1 MDDEAVLVWLDTII
15 PSKTGEQLS
24 ELDKIILQ
32 QVWLGRKYLEIAD
45 FYGCTEGHAKDV
57 GSKLWKLLSKVMRQ
71 KITKSNCR
79 RVLEKCFRK
88 AGTISGLF
96 EIPPTHA
103 TSYNRGNP
111 GNGVAPLKEGG
122 LIPPTPI
129 EEGGLIPPTP
139 LEKGGLIPPTPL
151 EKGGVIPPTPLKKGG
166 LYLVEDINFIGRS
179 DAIAR
184 IDSLV
189 DIGSKVIVIQGEG
202 GLGKTTLAQ
211 QYLHSQFDVVLE
223 LLMAKET
230 QNITSAQRVVEEW
243 LKYDLAQE
251 PGLEFGVTLGRLKR
265 QFHTKR
271 IGILI
276 DNLEP
281 ALDGK
286 GKFIEAH
293 RNYIELLRILT
304 DARIH
309 CTTLITSRDRLCE
322 PELNV
327 THYRL
332 PGLNEE
338 AWRKYF
344 INREIKID
352 LATLQKIHHAYGGN
366 AKAMGILCGAIL
378 SDFDGSLIAYWQENH
393 ADPLAVTDLKN
404 LAASQI
410 NRLQNLD
417 FQAYRLLCRL
427 GCYRYQDV
435 STVPT
440 SALLNLL
447 WDSPEQHRQII
458 ASLKNRSLIECNKGE
473 YWLHPVIRAEA
484 ISRLRDGDD
493 WAIANH
499 KAAEF
504 WTDSV
509 QTIETFQ
516 DALQALEAY
525 YHYIEI
531 NQFEL
536 ASKIIIKSRN
546 NQWGQFLPLGSTL
559 YRMGLIQ
566 PVLDAINY
574 IIDRIDDDTK
584 ISELYNI
591 LGDFYWISGKI
602 QPAIEYQEKTINLSR
617 QALRSITNKTED
629 KQAFYYYRMLEV
641 DSLLSIG
648 LYKIDLW
655 ELSESAQLFQQVIN
669 LAQNTAHHPWAE
681 KAAVCLSLVNSYLK
695 KYQSARLL
703 ADECYNNISAEQNI
717 EKAGRFAYF
726 IQILGQ
732 TYVNL
737 ADFEK
742 AEEMFS
748 MAFKFAESS
757 HYTQVKAKS
766 LNGLAEIY
774 RRQKTFESA
783 LENHL
788 AAIEL
793 LDKIGAKY
801 DLAEAYF
808 QLGLTYQGMIKE
820 ADSKVNVEKALGLF
834 KEINAPKQVERIT
847 VNIDDYQQKI
857 RG

>member
-1 MDDEAVLVWLDTII
+1 M
-15 PSKTGEQLS
+15 
-24 ELDKIILQ
+24 
-32 QVWLGRKYLEIAD
+32 
-45 FYGCTEGHAKDV
+45 
-57 GSKLWKLLSKVMRQ
+57 
-71 KITKSNCR
+71 
-79 RVLEKCFRK
+79 
-88 AGTISGLF
+88 
-96 EIPPTHA
+96 
-103 TSYNRGNP
+103 
-111 GNGVAPLKEGG
+111 
-122 LIPPTPI
+122 
-129 EEGGLIPPTP
+129 
-139 LEKGGLIPPTPL
+139 
-151 EKGGVIPPTPLKKGG
+151 
-166 LYLVEDINFIGRS
+166 
-179 DAIAR
+179 
-184 IDSLV
+184 
-189 DIGSKVIVIQGEG
+189 
-202 GLGKTTLAQ
+202 
-211 QYLHSQFDVVLE
+211 
-223 LLMAKET
+223 
-230 QNITSAQRVVEEW
+230 
-243 LKYDLAQE
+243 
-251 PGLEFGVTLGRLKR
+251 
-265 QFHTKR
+265 
-271 IGILI
+271 
-276 DNLEP
+276 
-281 ALDGK
+281 
-286 GKFIEAH
+286 
-293 RNYIELLRILT
+293 
-304 DARIH
+304 
-309 CTTLITSRDRLCE
+309 
-322 PELNV
+322 
-327 THYRL
+327 
-332 PGLNEE
+332 
-338 AWRKYF
+338 
-344 INREIKID
+344 
-352 LATLQKIHHAYGGN
+352 HHAYGGN
-366 AKAMGILCGAIL
+366 AKAMGILCGSIQE
-378 SDFDGSLIAYWQENH
+378 DFDGDITAYWQENH

-417 FQAYRLLCRL
+417 SQAYCLLCRL

-440 SALLNLL
+440 SALLSLL
-447 WDSPEQHRQII
+447 WNIPSEQHRQII
-458 ASLKNRSLIECNKGE
+458 TSLKNRSLIEFSKGE

-484 ISRLRDGDD
+484 ISRLRSSED

-509 QTIETFQ
+509 PTIETFQ

-536 ASKIIIKSRN
+536 AGKLIIKSRN

-602 QPAIEYQEKTINLSR
+602 QPAIEYQEKTINLAQ
-617 QALRSITNKTED
+617 QALLSIINKKEN

-648 LYKIDLW
+648 LYKVDLW
-655 ELSESAQLFQQVIN
+655 ELSESADLFQQVIN
-669 LAQNTAHHPWAE
+669 LAQNTAHHSWAE
-681 KAAVCLSLVNSYLK
+681 KAAVCLSLVNSYLQQ
-695 KYQSARLL
+695 YPSAYLL
-703 ADECYNNISAEQNI
+703 ADECYKNITAEANI
-717 EKAGRFAYF
+717 EKTGRFAYF

-737 ADFEK
+737 NNFGK
-742 AEEMFS
+742 AEEMFL
-748 MAFKFAESS
+748 MALKFAEES
-757 HYTQVKAKS
+757 HYMQVKAKS

-793 LDKIGAKY
+793 LDKIGAKC

-820 ADSKVNVEKALGLF
+820 ADSKVNLEKALGLF

-847 VNIDDYQQKI
+847 VNIDDYQQKV

>member
-1 MDDEAVLVWLDTII
+1 MDAEAVLVWLDTVVPIL
-15 PSKTGEQLS
+15 TGEQLN
-24 ELDKIILQ
+24 ELEKVILQ
-32 QVWLGRKYLEIAD
+32 QVWLGKKYLEIAD

-57 GSKLWKLLSKVMRQ
+57 GSRLWKLLSKVMRQ

-96 EIPPTHA
+96 D
-103 TSYNRGNP
+103 YQ
-111 GNGVAPLKEGG
+111 VASPN
-122 LIPPTPI
+122 PTPKQGRGD
-129 EEGGLIPPTP
+129 EVGVGLT
-139 LEKGGLIPPTPL
+139 
-151 EKGGVIPPTPLKKGG
+151 
-166 LYLVEDINFIGRS
+166 EDINFIGRS
-179 DAIAR
+179 GAINHLDR
-184 IDSLV
+184 LV
-189 DIGSKVIVIQGEG
+189 NLGTKVIVIQGEG

-211 QYLHSQFDVVLE
+211 QYLHSQGFDLVLE

-230 QNITSAQRVVEEW
+230 QNITPAQRVVEEW
-243 LKYDLAQE
+243 LKQDLAQE
-251 PGLEFGVTLGRLKR
+251 PGLDFGVTLGRFKR
-265 QFHTKR
+265 QLNTKR

-286 GKFIEAH
+286 GRFITLH
-293 RNYIELLRILT
+293 RNYVDFIRVIT
-304 DARIH
+304 DTRVQ

-332 PGLNEE
+332 PGLDEV

-344 INREIKID
+344 SNRGVAID
-352 LATLQKIHHAYGGN
+352 LPTLQKMHHAYGGN
-366 AKAMGILCGAIL
+366 AKAMGILCGSIQE
-378 SDFDGSLIAYWQENH
+378 DFDGDITAYWQENH

-404 LAASQI
+404 LAATQI
-410 NRLQNLD
+410 NRLQSLD
-417 FQAYRLLCRL
+417 SQAYSLLCRL

-435 STVPT
+435 PTVPT
-440 SALLNLL
+440 QGLLSLL
-447 WDSPEQHRQII
+447 WDVAPELHRQII
-458 ASLKNRSLIECNKGE
+458 ASLKNRSLVECCKGE

-484 ISRLRDGDD
+484 ISRLRNSGDRK
-493 WAIANH
+493 IANH

-504 WTDSV
+504 WTSSV
-509 QTIETFQ
+509 QTIQNFQ

-536 ASKIIIKSRN
+536 AGKLIIKSRN

-566 PVLDAINY
+566 PVLAAIIH
-574 IIDRIDDDTK
+574 IINHIDDDTK

-591 LGDFYWISGKI
+591 LGDLYWISGKI
-602 QPAIEYQEKTINLSR
+602 ESAIECQERTINLAK
-617 QALRSITNKTED
+617 QELENIINKKD
-629 KQAFYYYRMLEV
+629 NKQAFYYFRMLEV

-655 ELSESAQLFQQVIN
+655 ELKESAQLFKQVIY

-681 KAAVCLSLVNSYLK
+681 KASVCLSLVNSYLK
-695 KYQSARLL
+695 QYPSSYLL
-703 ADECYNNISAEQNI
+703 ADDCYSNITTEQAI
-717 EKAGRFAYF
+717 EKTARFAYF

-737 ADFEK
+737 SDFSK

-748 MAFKFAESS
+748 MALRFAEES

-774 RRQKTFESA
+774 RKNQEFESA
-783 LENHL
+783 LKNHL
-788 AAIEL
+788 EAIEL
-793 LDKIGAKY
+793 LDKIGAKC

-808 QLGLTYQGMIKE
+808 QLGLTSLSMGE
-820 ADSKVNVEKALGLF
+820 EGESRLNVEKAVQIF
-834 KEINAPKQVERIT
+834 NQIKAPKQVEKIRNQLT
-847 VNIDDYQQKI
+847 VNSEQ
-857 RG
+857 

>member
-1 MDDEAVLVWLDTII
+1 M
-15 PSKTGEQLS
+15 
-24 ELDKIILQ
+24 
-32 QVWLGRKYLEIAD
+32 
-45 FYGCTEGHAKDV
+45 
-57 GSKLWKLLSKVMRQ
+57 
-71 KITKSNCR
+71 
-79 RVLEKCFRK
+79 
-88 AGTISGLF
+88 
-96 EIPPTHA
+96 
-103 TSYNRGNP
+103 
-111 GNGVAPLKEGG
+111 APLFQGG
-122 LIPPTPI
+122 LCLNDI
-129 EEGGLIPPTP
+129 
-139 LEKGGLIPPTPL
+139 KQ
-151 EKGGVIPPTPLKKGG
+151 
-166 LYLVEDINFIGRS
+166 EDVNFIGRN
-179 DAIAR
+179 DAINR
-184 IDSLV
+184 INNLV
-189 DIGSKVIVIQGEG
+189 NLGSKVIVIQGEG

-211 QYLHSQFDVVLE
+211 QYLHSQEFDVVLE

-251 PGLEFGVTLGRLKR
+251 PGLEFGVSLGRLKR
-265 QFHTKR
+265 QLHTKR

-286 GKFIEAH
+286 GRFILLH
-293 RNYIELLRILT
+293 RNYVELLRILT
-304 DARIH
+304 DARIQ

-332 PGLNEE
+332 PGLDEQ

-344 INREIKID
+344 INREIKIE
-352 LATLQKIHHAYGGN
+352 LPTLQKIHHAYGGN
-366 AKAMGILCGAIL
+366 AKAMGILCGSIL
-378 SDFDGSLIAYWQENH
+378 EDFDGDVIAYWQENH
-393 ADPLAVTDLKN
+393 PDPLAVTDLKN

-410 NRLQNLD
+410 NRLQKLD
-417 FQAYRLLCRL
+417 SQAYRLLCRL

-435 STVPT
+435 STVST
-440 SALLNLL
+440 QALFSLL
-447 WDSPEQHRQII
+447 WDVPSEQHRQII
-458 ASLKNRSLIECNKGE
+458 ASLKNRSLIECSKGE

-484 ISRLRDGDD
+484 ISRLRTSED

-504 WTDSV
+504 WTNSV

-536 ASKIIIKSRN
+536 AGKLIIKSRN

-566 PVLDAINY
+566 PVLDAIIY
-574 IIDRIDDDTK
+574 IINRIDDDKK

-591 LGDFYWISGKI
+591 LGDLYWISGKV
-602 QPAIEYQEKTINLSR
+602 QAAIEYQEKTINLAR
-617 QALRSITNKTED
+617 QALESIGNKEEN

-648 LYKIDLW
+648 LYKVDLW
-655 ELSESAQLFQQVIN
+655 ELTESAQLFQQVIN

-681 KAAVCLSLVNSYLK
+681 KAAVCLSLVNSYLQQ
-695 KYQSARLL
+695 YPSASLL
-703 ADECYNNISAEQNI
+703 ADECYNNIIQEHNI
-717 EKAGRFAYF
+717 EKTGRFAYF
-726 IQILGQ
+726 IKILGQ

-737 ADFEK
+737 ADFDK
-742 AEEMFS
+742 AEEMFL
-748 MAFKFAESS
+748 MALKFAEES

-774 RRQKTFESA
+774 RKQEDFELA
-783 LENHL
+783 LKNHL

-793 LDKIGAKY
+793 LDKIGAKC

-808 QLGLTYQGMIKE
+808 QLSLTYKNIGSDSRSQVN
-820 ADSKVNVEKALGLF
+820 ADKAIRLF
-834 KEINAPKQVERIT
+834 KEIEAPKQVEKI
-847 VNIDDYQQKI
+847 NYQLSINNFHSNVSQQQ
-857 RG
+857 G

>member
-1 MDDEAVLVWLDTII
+1 MDDEAVLVWLDTVI

-57 GSKLWKLLSKVMRQ
+57 GSRLWKLLSKVMRQ

-96 EIPPTHA
+96 DYQV
-103 TSYNRGNP
+103 TSDSSSP
-111 GNGVAPLKEGG
+111 VEEKE
-122 LIPPTPI
+122 LLN
-129 EEGGLIPPTP
+129 EV
-139 LEKGGLIPPTPL
+139 KQ
-151 EKGGVIPPTPLKKGG
+151 
-166 LYLVEDINFIGRS
+166 EDVNFIGRNN
-179 DAIAR
+179 AIQR
-184 IDSLV
+184 IDDLANL
-189 DIGSKVIVIQGEG
+189 GNKVIVIQGEG

-211 QYLHSQFDVVLE
+211 QYLHSQEFDVVLE

-230 QNITSAQRVVEEW
+230 QNITSVQRVVEEW
-243 LKYDLAQE
+243 LKQDFQQE

-265 QFHTKR
+265 QLQSKR

-286 GKFIEAH
+286 GRFIPPH

-304 DARIH
+304 DARIQS
-309 CTTLITSRDRLCE
+309 TTLITSRDRLCE

-327 THYRL
+327 AHYRL
-332 PGLNEE
+332 PGLDEL
-338 AWRKYF
+338 AWQKYF
-344 INREIKID
+344 NNRGVKID
-352 LATLQKIHHAYGGN
+352 LPTLQKMHHAYGGN
-366 AKAMGILCGAIL
+366 AKAMGILCGSIL
-378 SDFDGSLIAYWQENH
+378 EDFDGDVIAYWQENH

-410 NRLQNLD
+410 NRLQKLD
-417 FQAYRLLCRL
+417 SQAYRLLCRL

-440 SALLNLL
+440 SALLSLL
-447 WDSPEQHRQII
+447 WDVEPEQHRQII

-473 YWLHPVIRAEA
+473 YCLHPVIRAEA
-484 ISRLRDGDD
+484 ISRLRNSED
-493 WAIANH
+493 WELANH

-504 WTDSV
+504 WTNSV
-509 QTIETFQ
+509 QTIENFQ
-516 DALQALEAY
+516 HALQALEAY

-536 ASKIIIKSRN
+536 AGKLIIKTRN
-546 NQWGQFLPLGSTL
+546 NQWGQFLTLGSTL
-559 YRMGLIQ
+559 YRMGLVQ
-566 PVLDAINY
+566 PVLAATIHIINH
-574 IIDRIDDDTK
+574 IDDDTK

-591 LGDFYWISGKI
+591 LGDLYWISGKI
-602 QPAIEYQEKTINLSR
+602 QPAIEYQEKTIYLATKTLKSLIN
-617 QALRSITNKTED
+617 QEENK
-629 KQAFYYYRMLEV
+629 QSFYYYRMLEV

-655 ELSESAQLFQQVIN
+655 ELSESARLFQQVIN
-669 LAQNTAHHPWAE
+669 LAQNTAHHSWAE

-695 KYQSARLL
+695 QYPSAYLL
-703 ADECYNNISAEQNI
+703 ADECYQNITAEANI
-717 EKAGRFAYF
+717 EKTGRFAYF

-737 ADFEK
+737 KEFRK
-742 AEEMFS
+742 AKEMFS
-748 MAFKFAESS
+748 MALKFAESS
-757 HYTQVKAKS
+757 HYTQIKAKS

-774 RRQKTFESA
+774 RRKKEFESA
-783 LENHL
+783 LNNHFEV
-788 AAIEL
+788 IEL
-793 LDKIGAKY
+793 LDKIGAKC

-808 QLGLTYQGMIKE
+808 QLSWTYQDMGNLSE
-820 ADSKVNVEKALGLF
+820 SRVNVEKAVRLF
-834 KEINAPKQVERIT
+834 GEIEAPKQVEK
-847 VNIDDYQQKI
+847 VNYQLSI
-857 RG
+857 NN

>member
-1 MDDEAVLVWLDTII
+1 MNDEAVLVWLDTII

-57 GSKLWKLLSKVMRQ
+57 GSRLWKLLSKVMRQ

-96 EIPPTHA
+96 DYQITENLTPQPP
-103 TSYNRGNP
+103 SLRGN
-111 GNGVAPLKEGG
+111 GENFQERGFNQ
-122 LIPPTPI
+122 
-129 EEGGLIPPTP
+129 
-139 LEKGGLIPPTPL
+139 
-151 EKGGVIPPTPLKKGG
+151 
-166 LYLVEDINFIGRS
+166 EDINFIGRS
-179 DAIAR
+179 GAIDR
-184 IDSLV
+184 INNLV
-189 DIGSKVIVIQGEG
+189 NLGSKVIVIQGEG

-211 QYLHSQFDVVLE
+211 QYLHSQGFDVVLE

-243 LKYDLAQE
+243 LKYDLQQE
-251 PGLEFGVTLGRLKR
+251 PGLEFGVTLARLKR
-265 QFHTKR
+265 QLHEKR

-286 GKFIEAH
+286 GRFIAAH
-293 RNYIELLRILT
+293 RNYVELFRILT
-304 DARIH
+304 DSRIQ

-322 PELNV
+322 AELNV

-332 PGLNEE
+332 PGLDEVS
-338 AWRKYF
+338 WQKYF
-344 INREIKID
+344 SNRGVAIA
-352 LATLQKIHHAYGGN
+352 LPTLQKMHHAYGGN
-366 AKAMGILCGAIL
+366 AKAMGILCGSIQE
-378 SDFDGSLIAYWQENH
+378 DFDGDVTAYWLENH
-393 ADPLAVTDLKN
+393 ADPLAATDLKN

-410 NRLQNLD
+410 NRLQVLD
-417 FQAYRLLCRL
+417 SQAYRLLCRL

-435 STVPT
+435 SSVSTQ
-440 SALLNLL
+440 ALLSLL
-447 WDSPEQHRQII
+447 WDVTPEQHRQII

-484 ISRLRDGDD
+484 ISRLRNGDD

-504 WTDSV
+504 WTNSV

-536 ASKIIIKSRN
+536 AGKLIIKSRN

-566 PVLDAINY
+566 PVLTAIIH

-591 LGDFYWISGKI
+591 LGDLYWISGKV
-602 QPAIEYQEKTINLSR
+602 QSAIEYQEKTICLAQ
-617 QALRSITNKTED
+617 QALDSITNTKEN
-629 KQAFYYYRMLEV
+629 KQSFYYYRMLEV

-655 ELSESAQLFQQVIN
+655 ELSESAQLFQQVIS

-681 KAAVCLSLVNSYLK
+681 KATVCLSLVNSYLK
-695 KYQSARLL
+695 QYRSAYLL
-703 ADECYNNISAEQNI
+703 ADESYNNITAQRI
-717 EKAGRFAYF
+717 EKTGRFAYF

-737 ADFEK
+737 KDFGK
-742 AEEMFS
+742 AEEMFL
-748 MAFKFAESS
+748 MALNFAEES

-774 RRQKTFESA
+774 RINQEFESA
-783 LENHL
+783 LNNHL
-788 AAIEL
+788 EAIEL
-793 LDKIGAKY
+793 LDKIGAKC

-808 QLGLTYQGMIKE
+808 QLGLTYRSMGKEGESRVNIGKAVRIFEEIK
-820 ADSKVNVEKALGLF
+820 
-834 KEINAPKQVERIT
+834 APKQVGKVSE
-847 VNIDDYQQKI
+847 Q
-857 RG
+857 